1 MLINK
6 LVKISTKGCRKIEYF
21 ESLGY
26 DVSGDF
32 FEIKIEDL
40 NVGSTVI
47 VDVECDYCKK
57 ILQTSYK
64 KYLNNVQ
71 KGGKYA
77 CSKICG
83 SLKAKE
89 TCKEK
94 YGVENAMILKE
105 TQEKTKKTNREKY
118 GVEFLM
124 QSSEIQEKSK
134 KTLIEKWGVDHISK
148 TEDFKEKFKET
159 MLERWGVEYS
169 MQSDIIKEKSKK
181 TNLQKLGVE
190 NPSQSKEI
198 KKKISKTN
206 LEKWGNVNYLRSD
219 DYKAKSKET
228 LMIKWGSDN
237 IMKSELFRSDKFL
250 ITKNENYI
258 KYGFSGVSIMRCERE
273 HLFEIHID
281 NYLKRFKS
289 NLPLCTIC
297 YPIGD
302 SQSIKEKELLEFIKS
317 IYSGE
322 IIQSYRDGLEIDIYL
337 PELKLGFEFNGLYWH
352 SEIYKDKMYHLN
364 KSNYFKEREIRI
376 IHIWED
382 DWTLKR
388 DIVESQIINWLVF
401 NGNKIFARNCQIREI
416 KDIKIIKEFL
426 NKNHIQG
433 WVNSK
438 IKIGLFFNS
447 ELVSLMTFDQFEGR
461 KKMEENG
468 WNLNRFC
475 NKLNHLVVGGAS
487 KLLNYFIKVYKP
499 NRIVSYADRD
509 WSSGDLYQIL
519 GFDKVYQTDPD
530 YKYLFKGVRI
540 HKSRF
545 RKSFT
550 NISESVLDIPKIYD
564 CGKIKYEL
572 KNIFFLKF

>member
-376 IHIWED
+376 IH
-382 DWTLKR
+382 
-388 DIVESQIINWLVF
+388 
-401 NGNKIFARNCQIREI
+401 
-416 KDIKIIKEFL
+416 
-426 NKNHIQG
+426 
-433 WVNSK
+433 
-438 IKIGLFFNS
+438 
-447 ELVSLMTFDQFEGR
+447 
-461 KKMEENG
+461 
-468 WNLNRFC
+468 
-475 NKLNHLVVGGAS
+475 
-487 KLLNYFIKVYKP
+487 KP
-499 NRIVSYADRD
+499 CA
-509 WSSGDLYQIL
+509 
-519 GFDKVYQTDPD
+519 
-530 YKYLFKGVRI
+530 
-540 HKSRF
+540 
-545 RKSFT
+545 
-550 NISESVLDIPKIYD
+550 
-564 CGKIKYEL
+564 
-572 KNIFFLKF
+572 